1 MVPAVCVMVLVIY
14 YLQSV
19 SRGVK
24 EQNARLKL
32 QLHYERNEGKRV
44 IQTKMNQAKEESS
57 GQPKDETEYT
67 PPPQTREKKNK
78 VEANSALKSNL
89 SRSKLADAA
98 KASSPKKEKR
108 KSSIDKDITVKTSPS
123 IEKVDELKP
132 KKPKSN
138 LKKTKLNS
146 MGQSSTPKSTM
157 STTID
162 DFTADIMNA
171 LNETVS
177 SEMSDV
183 ELPPVF
189 SPDHGEHLDD
199 AMSAMRLKLEETA
212 KLIKDQ
218 KKHEKKQRMASGSG
232 SNTEIRLVKKLK

>member
-44 IQTKMNQAKEESS
+44 IQTQMNQAKEES
-57 GQPKDETEYT
+57 GPKDETEYT
-67 PPPQTREKKNK
+67 PPPQTKKNK
-78 VEANSALKSNL
+78 VEASAIKIMVDVN
-89 SRSKLADAA
+89 
-98 KASSPKKEKR
+98 SSPKKEKR
-108 KSSIDKDITVKTSPS
+108 KNSVDKDTTVKTSPV
-123 IEKVDELKP
+123 IEKVDESKP

-138 LKKTKLNS
+138 LKKPKVNS
-146 MGQSSTPKSTM
+146 AGKSSTPKSTM
-157 STTID
+157 STNAD
-162 DFTADIMNA
+162 DFTAEIMSA

-199 AMSAMRLKLEETA
+199 EMSAMRLKLEEAA
-212 KLIKDQ
+212 KMIKEQ
-218 KKHEKKQRMASGSG
+218 KKHEKKQRMAASGS
-232 SNTEIRLVKKLK
+232 TTDLRRVRT